1 MGSLVNGMRAG
12 VDQQRS
18 LEELRWHLLRVLTA
32 RGEVRKQKVL
42 EKA

>member
-1 MGSLVNGMRAG
+1 MGASNGVRGG
-12 VDQQRS
+12 VEKRSS